1 MENPAK
7 MRVKVYRL
15 GNGNEWLDQGTGH
28 CSCEFN
34 EDKSEGTLVVR
45 SEDEESRVL
54 LQSRIRVGE
63 DIYQRQQASLIVWS
77 EDDAD
82 LALSFQEAE
91 GCSEIWSDINELQ
104 HYADDL
110 FSDPT
115 DTHSGNG
122 TDSLTLPNP
131 DLSNLKDIEES
142 IRRTH
147 NDNTDKEALSS
158 FIILD
163 NYIDKLFLIFETCE
177 DLESLS
183 DLYILHDIMLG
194 IIRLNDIAIIQYILK
209 DTVFINCVGMLEYEV
224 GIAEK
229 KPDYRGFLTKR
240 STFKQ
245 IIPFRNREIEQKIH
259 HAFRLQFLRDTVL
272 LRFMDEYL
280 SSILGSLIFFH
291 NIDIVNGI
299 HQDRVFLKELFGLIG
314 NDTETLERKRDVV
327 RFVQQF
333 CLMARTTQI
342 STRVGLYRTL
352 CQCGLFGV
360 FEMALSDNEKAIKM
374 SGAEIMLSALEH
386 DASLVRSHIVKQA
399 EDKSVQK
406 QLFDV
411 ILDLF
416 LAEKDAGVMVQISEL
431 IRVLL
436 DTNPNLNENGM
447 PMSLE
452 RSANLDPDADKFLG
466 LFYSSY
472 VGKFLSPLLSLS
484 DDTTAFDRPTITL
497 CENICHILSFMIR
510 QHSFRSKYY
519 VLSSGIIQK
528 LSLLL
533 KNRDQH
539 LRLMALKLFRT
550 CIGTSDDFYHRYLI
564 KHNVVEYIIDL
575 LLETGRKNNLVN
587 SVCLEFFEFIRVE
600 NIQILLAHVVV
611 NHGARIREIIYVDTF
626 SRLVRHYEQHQQCQ
640 QQQVPV
646 VAFNVAT
653 DASKVGSVQRE
664 EEGCS
669 NPENGPDDGDDGVPD
684 QEASNLERIHE
695 DTDVSSAIKSL
706 TDAKGHDETVQ
717 LRSPRRKLAYIEDD
731 NDYDGGDESSI
742 KPSKKDRDIQTP
754 PEKRKRLERVPSFR
768 EPSKRNI
775 EVHTGSTF
783 FLTGST
789 GGSPLNDSSSRLTV
803 ALNPIKTNAAISL
816 NNSRPPSLS
825 SLLPLSPTLS
835 SPSNAKSHS
844 PSQSPPLTPLPPI
857 ATRIGIVFV
866 KAGTDVCDNSDQ
878 SSTTQDASRAQAA
891 MRLKSELATGA
902 VHQPEAVHTMKRKRE
917 DDEPASG
924 DVRDT
929 GVDISGR
936 AETRRRVEDSSSCGS
951 KASTASTTN
960 ELGSTQSS
968 DPADSIV
975 ATEERSGCV
984 EG

>member
-1 MENPAK
+1 

-484 DDTTAFDRPTITL
+484 D
-497 CENICHILSFMIR
+497 
-510 QHSFRSKYY
+510 
-519 VLSSGIIQK
+519 V
-528 LSLLL
+528 
-533 KNRDQH
+533 
-539 LRLMALKLFRT
+539 ALKLFRT